1 MIVLQLNQVELA
13 DLINSSI
20 KTHLEP
26 FLKTPITQNE
36 TLLSK
41 KEVLELLGITMNTLD
56 KHIKSGAI
64 PTYGLGSRLMFKRAE
79 VMDSLIR
86 IN

>member
-1 MIVLQLNQVELA
+1 MVLQLNQVELA
-13 DLINSSI
+13 ELINSSI

-26 FLKTPITQNE
+26 FLKTAND

-41 KEVLELLGITMNTLD
+41 KEVLELLGITTNTLD